1 LLAYLIILSTTVAG
15 MMQAAWWAAVVGAC
29 ILALLS
35 VAERRAAFTSPTG
48 NEGAT
53 DEPLA
58 TLVAVANGSV
68 ACSVAF
74 MLGRATAWLWG
85 I

>member
-15 MMQAAWWAAVVGAC
+15 MLQTAWWAAVAGAC

-35 VAERRAAFTSPTG
+35 VAERRGALMSPTG
-48 NEGAT
+48 NEGAA
-53 DEPLA
+53 DEPFA
-58 TLVAVANGSV
+58 TIVALLNGSV
-68 ACSVAF
+68 ACSAAY